1 MARRVVEFGPVGGLA
16 AYNISED
23 YYHAEMN
30 YQTIRTAIQTLNPAK

>member
-30 YQTIRTAIQTLNPAK
+30 YQTSRTAIQTLNPAK